1 MPATSLRV
9 CAHAHVGVLARQE
22 RAADKNAEPVR
33 FVVATKR
40 LLLQETTA
48 GPSGHDEGVQ
58 VVQRRDRW
66 QVVCCRVKAM
76 CQHDAVC
83 CMSATKW
90 ISRRSSAV
98 PSRKRSGRERTACM
112 AIVST

>member
-1 MPATSLRV
+1 MRATSLRA

-48 GPSGHDEGVQ
+48 GPSGHDEGVP
-58 VVQRRDRW
+58 VAKGHDRW
-66 QVVCCRVKAM
+66 HVCMLLADSDV
-76 CQHDAVC
+76 
-83 CMSATKW
+83 SA
-90 ISRRSSAV
+90 
-98 PSRKRSGRERTACM
+98 
-112 AIVST
+112 